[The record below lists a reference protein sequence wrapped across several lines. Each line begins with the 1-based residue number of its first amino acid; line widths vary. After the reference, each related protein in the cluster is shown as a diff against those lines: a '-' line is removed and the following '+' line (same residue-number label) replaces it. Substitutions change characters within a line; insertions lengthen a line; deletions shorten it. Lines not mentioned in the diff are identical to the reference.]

1 MLIVASAVGSGHDP
15 IRPRVYTAWR
25 FHPIPGTGGFT
36 RSTAEFHFPHMSI
49 VPVYTRI
56 GAISWAG
63 S

>member
-1 MLIVASAVGSGHDP
+1 MIPFGPALIRRGAS
-15 IRPRVYTAWR
+15 
-25 FHPIPGTGGFT
+25 IPFRAPGAAFT